1 MREWKHENKFK
12 GKVYIGRYG
21 LLNGDRVFQL
31 IPIDGLGGIKS
42 FESWQQAKKQGYR
55 KVL

>member
-1 MREWKHENKFK
+1 MREWQHETKFK

-21 LLNGDRVFQL
+21 MLNGDRVFQL

-42 FESWQQAKKQGYR
+42 FESWQQAKKQGYK